1 MAEKIPNLTE
11 RSKARLAAGEVTG
24 SGTGVCARCKGAK
37 GETRVNY
44 MLCVEC
50 QRVTGRMTDE
60 CRRCFGPKEDTR
72 WKSDSCRACEG
83 SRPERVAAGLWL
95 DRDVMTRLEHDAE
108 VAGVA
113 VSTFI
118 ERLLVARDK
127 KR

>member
-1 MAEKIPNLTE
+1 MTEKVPNLTE

-50 QRVTGRMTDE
+50 QRVTGRLTNE
-60 CRRCFGPKEDTR
+60 CRRCFGVKEDTR